1 MAPSP
6 FKASTQILLAIT
18 QTQQQQIKNKRFIE
32 AVTPLM
38 PASCHC
44 CQLHEENNPN
54 NKLSH
59 PHAKKSQKDKTLK
72 MFYISQDLSL
82 DHGRTA
88 RRSSTT
94 NKNPIDI
101 ETLCGAH
108 TKTNQAG
115 YEQNKGPVSLLAE
128 WKGRSFAVVSEE

>member
-1 MAPSP
+1 
-6 FKASTQILLAIT
+6 
-18 QTQQQQIKNKRFIE
+18 
-32 AVTPLM
+32 
-38 PASCHC
+38 
-44 CQLHEENNPN
+44 
-54 NKLSH
+54 
-59 PHAKKSQKDKTLK
+59 